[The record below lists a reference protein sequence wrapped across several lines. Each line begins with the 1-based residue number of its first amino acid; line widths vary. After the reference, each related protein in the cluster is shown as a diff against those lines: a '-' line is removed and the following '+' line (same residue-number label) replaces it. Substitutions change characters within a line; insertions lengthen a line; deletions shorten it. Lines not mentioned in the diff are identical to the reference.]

1 MADSA
6 SYLDIL
12 NLIVARIRATVP
24 EFEDAGNCFLSL
36 NPDAVPPSPG
46 NLICIV
52 APMSGSFGQDYFDGG
67 GQAQMQVSGGFIVKI
82 HSPITLDFAGDET
95 DFLTDTENGL
105 GVISAMENVLRNL
118 AGWSPTSVNGTH
130 LSRDQIAPAAFHFS
144 RNSDRIGAAEIEF
157 NLNFD
162 WDVSA

>member
-12 NLIVARIRATVP
+12 NLIIARIRDTV
-24 EFEDAGNCFLSL
+24 EQFEDTGNCFLSL
-36 NPDAVPPSPG
+36 NPDAVPPSAG
-46 NLICIV
+46 SLICIV
-52 APMSGSFGQDYFDGG
+52 SPASGSFGQDYFDGG

-82 HSPITLDFAGDET
+82 HSPLALDFAGDET
-95 DFLTDTENGL
+95 DFLTDASS
-105 GVISAMENVLRNL
+105 GVIQSMEAVLRSL
-118 AGWSPTSVNGTH
+118 SGWSPRNQAGTD

-144 RNSDRIGAAEIEF
+144 RSSNRIGAAELEF

-162 WDVSA
+162 WDVSE